1 VSSFDVDFLTDGGQT
16 AETVSA
22 ALVAFIAAA
31 MRTLDVAIYDF
42 HAREGASARIADAL
56 EAAAARGVGGPR
68 GVQRRSPASPVGA
81 PADGGEP
88 R

>member
-1 VSSFDVDFLTDGGQT
+1 MSSFDVDFLTDGGQT

-56 EAAAARGVGGPR
+56 EAAAARGVAVRVAFNVDRPR
-68 GVQRRSPASPVGA
+68 RPSAASPSPA
-81 PADGGEP
+81 
-88 R
+88 